1 MQYNKKLASVWDA
14 MRYYFKAFF
23 YMSKMINRDKKIID
37 EKFVERTMLA
47 VTQVNGCKVCSQ
59 AHAQRALN
67 MGLSESE
74 ISEMLSDEENLV
86 PENEAVGII
95 FATNYADKNGRP
107 DKAALNQLYETYG
120 RRNGKAII
128 ASCTIM
134 MIGNT
139 MGIAWDTFSKKF
151 KGVKT
156 GSSIF
161 RELGIFFS
169 FILMIPINILAIF
182 LGLIFNF

>member
-14 MRYYFKAFF
+14 MRYYLKAFF

-59 AHAQRALN
+59 VHAQIALDI
-67 MGLSESE
+67 GLSKAE
-74 ISEMLSDEENLV
+74 ISKMLSDDENSV
-86 PENEAVGII
+86 PESEAVGVI